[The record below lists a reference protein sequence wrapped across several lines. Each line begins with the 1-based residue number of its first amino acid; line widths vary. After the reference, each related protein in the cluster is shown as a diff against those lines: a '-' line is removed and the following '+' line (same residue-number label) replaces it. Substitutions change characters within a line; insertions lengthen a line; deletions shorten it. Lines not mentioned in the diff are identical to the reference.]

1 MSLLAARL
9 GGAEAEVVVRQGRA
23 QRTVNDKGLS
33 RAIER
38 AFGLSQR
45 IRELEAEMLES
56 RAHIARRAAD
66 LSGGGSTITLSAGG
80 VACTV
85 TRRFEAQVPEG
96 NLAALK
102 KILGRRFR
110 ELVNVRTRHTAGRQ
124 LIKEA
129 PAGALELLRLRELS
143 PQFRWS
149 GRGMAGDGENGRKK

>member
-9 GGAEAEVVVRQGRA
+9 GSVEAEVVVRQGRA
-23 QRTVNDKGLS
+23 RRTVNDKGLG

-45 IRELEAEMLES
+45 IKELEAEMQES
-56 RAHIARRAAD
+56 RSHIARRAAD
-66 LSGGGSTITLSAGG
+66 LSGGGSTITLSSGG

-85 TRRFEAQVPEG
+85 SRRFEAQVPEG

-110 ELVNVRTRHTAGRQ
+110 ELVNVRTRHTACRQ

-129 PAGALELLRLRELS
+129 PEGALELLLLRELS

-149 GRGMAGDGENGRKK
+149 GRCVAGGGGNGRK